1 MSQSPY
7 RGEWNLHSSVSDKML
22 ESAEEVSPSTYGNGY
37 KFIFRSMVL
46 LGRRIKA
53 FPLEKRDLVLAATGD
68 EGEGK
73 TSLSFNGSAV
83 TRPDFTK
90 EDLKSADRLK
100 SIIDDNMI
108 INPYAKDIIS
118 KVNNLEKSSPIIL
131 DEAVKSVNKYLW
143 NTREQIGLTQ
153 FFSTCRKQ
161 YKFVFMC
168 IPDLFDMAPFYRN
181 RRVRWWLRVLGRNKE
196 SGVGIAA
203 LFVRKPLTAGQDP
216 WSQDQMQKI
225 LESFYQRT
233 DVGDWDEL
241 TEKVELIQKFPNF
254 YQLVNFC
261 PIPEEVEKYYE
272 ETVEAQKAEISDV
285 LPRERGTKTAL
296 VASKLIQ
303 MKLTEG
309 RKITEL
315 AKELGVSQAFLSEL
329 AKKETLLDKTG
340 Q

>member
-1 MSQSPY
+1 
-7 RGEWNLHSSVSDKML
+7 
-22 ESAEEVSPSTYGNGY
+22 
-37 KFIFRSMVL
+37 
-46 LGRRIKA
+46 
-53 FPLEKRDLVLAATGD
+53 
-68 EGEGK
+68 
-73 TSLSFNGSAV
+73 
-83 TRPDFTK
+83 
-90 EDLKSADRLK
+90 
-100 SIIDDNMI
+100 
-108 INPYAKDIIS
+108 
-118 KVNNLEKSSPIIL
+118 
-131 DEAVKSVNKYLW
+131 
-143 NTREQIGLTQ
+143 
-153 FFSTCRKQ
+153 
-161 YKFVFMC
+161 
-168 IPDLFDMAPFYRN
+168 
-181 RRVRWWLRVLGRNKE
+181 
-196 SGVGIAA
+196 
-203 LFVRKPLTAGQDP
+203 
-216 WSQDQMQKI
+216 MQKI